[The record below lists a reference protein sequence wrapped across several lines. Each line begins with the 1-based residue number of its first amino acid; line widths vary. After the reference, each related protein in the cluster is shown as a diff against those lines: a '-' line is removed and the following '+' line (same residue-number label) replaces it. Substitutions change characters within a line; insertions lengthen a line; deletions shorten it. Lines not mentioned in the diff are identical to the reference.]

1 MLNFQ
6 VWDIRSKMQIHALSG
21 HDNTVCS
28 VFTRPTVCRLFC
40 CLYHFFLD
48 IQLCHNIA
56 QSIYMHLSSD
66 ILISVRLVCRLS
78 DLFSPLLFNMIN
90 VKTDCHFKCSFETCH
105 NLFYFFK
112 PLFPCSYFVYRI
124 PKLLRVLMTLPSRC
138 GTLDMVI
145 YGFVFPIFLL
155 VYVVIICI
163 I

>member
-1 MLNFQ
+1 
-6 VWDIRSKMQIHALSG
+6 
-21 HDNTVCS
+21 
-28 VFTRPTVCRLFC
+28 
-40 CLYHFFLD
+40 
-48 IQLCHNIA
+48 
-56 QSIYMHLSSD
+56 MHLSSD

-124 PKLLRVLMTLPSRC
+124 PKLLQVLMTLPSRC

-145 YGFVFPIFLL
+145 YGFIFSYLL
-155 VYVVIICI
+155 ACLCSDYMLNLTHDAIIFIQVKQCQLLQTI
-163 I
+163 KNLFEQWPSIPKSMCFDSS